1 MIWGTLGERYGKRTL
16 YYEFD
21 MFVKDVNLDILVTER
36 TLYYEFDM
44 FVKGVNLDILV
55 TERTARKSR

>member
-16 YYEFD
+16 YYEFE
-21 MFVKDVNLDILVTER
+21 MFVKGVRLDILVTER

-44 FVKGVNLDILV
+44 FVKM
-55 TERTARKSR
+55 